1 MAIEFWR
8 VRWTDLEG
16 RPRSSV
22 VSYDRTCRDEVLADL
37 AAKGITDAEPFL
49 YDPFNDKELSQ

>member
-16 RPRSSV
+16 KPRESA
-22 VSYDRTCRDEVLADL
+22 VSYDRTCRDETVADL
-37 AAKGITDAEPFL
+37 KNLGMTDVHAFL
-49 YDPFNDKELSQ
+49 YDPFTGKEITQ

>member
-16 RPRSSV
+16 NRRESV
-22 VSYDRTCRDEVLADL
+22 VSYDRTTRDERLAEL
-37 AAKGITDAEPFL
+37 ASQGMTDVEPFL
-49 YDPFNDKELSQ
+49 YDPFTGKEITQ

>member
-16 RPRSSV
+16 KPRVSA
-22 VSYDRTCRDEVLADL
+22 VSYDRTVRDEVLADL
-37 AAKGITDAEPFL
+37 AQRGMTAESFL

>member
-16 RPRSSV
+16 HVRESV
-22 VSYDRTCRDEVLADL
+22 VSYDETCRDERMADL
-37 AAKGITDAEPFL
+37 IHMGMTDVEPFL
-49 YDPFNDKELSQ
+49 FDPFTGKEITQ

>member
-16 RPRSSV
+16 KRRESV
-22 VSYDRTCRDEVLADL
+22 VSFDRVCRDEFIADL
-37 AAKGITDAEPFL
+37 TTKGITDATPFL
-49 YDPFNDKELSQ
+49 YDPLNDKEIPQ